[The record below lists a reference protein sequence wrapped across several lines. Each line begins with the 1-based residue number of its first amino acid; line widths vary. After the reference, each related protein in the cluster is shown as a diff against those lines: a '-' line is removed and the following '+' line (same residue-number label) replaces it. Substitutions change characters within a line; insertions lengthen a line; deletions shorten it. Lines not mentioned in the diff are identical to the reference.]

1 MKKLKNSKQ
10 SSSLSMDVSK
20 ESHYIFHCGI
30 KVYPVSIRGKW
41 YIQSDS
47 NGKIKTFEK
56 SIAQNEINDALAKT
70 IKFYYDKLTKK

>member
-1 MKKLKNSKQ
+1 MKKSGSSKKK
-10 SSSLSMDVSK
+10 SNLSIDVSK
-20 ESHYIFHCGI
+20 ESHYIYHCGI

-56 SIAQNEINDALAKT
+56 SIAQNEINEAIAKT

>member
-56 SIAQNEINDALAKT
+56 AITQNEINDSLAKT